1 MSLPKCFT
9 LPHTAPRFF
18 QVCYLCIFPGSVPLP
33 CSYSPN
39 MIDDFDSNHPHVA
52 SPESTN
58 TFDALRLVKTSV
70 GAARRLAFLA
80 YSQRDTD

>member
-1 MSLPKCFT
+1 
-9 LPHTAPRFF
+9 
-18 QVCYLCIFPGSVPLP
+18 
-33 CSYSPN
+33 

-80 YSQRDTD
+80 YSQRDTEIEKKTKTTGCKSELSGKTVESVKNMHLLNHTRC